1 MIRRLY
7 LSREGRQECGSH
19 DKENGSCSDEGDIR
33 QRIQTALDVGKD
45 KEPDFLSRDPE
56 RNNFSDTWILAE

>member
-7 LSREGRQECGSH
+7 PSREGGQECGSQ
-19 DKENGSCSDEGDIR
+19 DKENGSCRDEGDIR

-45 KEPDFLSRDPE
+45 KEPDFSPRDPE
-56 RNNFSDTWILAE
+56 RNSFSVTWI